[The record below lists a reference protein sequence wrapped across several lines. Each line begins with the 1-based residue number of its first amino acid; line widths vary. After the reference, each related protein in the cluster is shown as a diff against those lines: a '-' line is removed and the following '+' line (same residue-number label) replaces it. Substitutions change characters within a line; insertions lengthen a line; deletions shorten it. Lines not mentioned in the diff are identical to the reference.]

1 VPHHPDALAGNSLDP
16 ATLDQ
21 AVREYRT
28 SRRRAVRW
36 ASVLGFPLSFVLIGA
51 TIAIGGGPIA
61 GGLFI
66 SVVGVLLSWYP
77 ARKIVRSFQRYFQVR
92 PVIRRYEEALGAAQ
106 PDPHRGRAAINRW
119 RRDNDLFR

>member
-1 VPHHPDALAGNSLDP
+1 MYIRRVASAAVTGEAIPACDTRPRFPGRETGISVPHHPDALAGNSLDP
-16 ATLDQ
+16 ATLDR

-51 TIAIGGGPIA
+51 TIAIGGG
-61 GGLFI
+61 
-66 SVVGVLLSWYP
+66 
-77 ARKIVRSFQRYFQVR
+77 RSRADCSSR
-92 PVIRRYEEALGAAQ
+92 WWGC
-106 PDPHRGRAAINRW
+106 GRVAINRW